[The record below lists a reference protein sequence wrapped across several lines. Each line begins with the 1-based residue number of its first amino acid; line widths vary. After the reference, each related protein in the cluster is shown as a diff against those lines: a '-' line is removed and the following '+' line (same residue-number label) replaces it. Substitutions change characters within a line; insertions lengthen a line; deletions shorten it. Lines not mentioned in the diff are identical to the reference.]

1 MGSLRN
7 LERDRLEKVVEILA
21 KRYKKRVLDKEDERT
36 YSFVFLEMLDPF
48 FPDSHIIKKLRRV
61 YILDL
66 EDEDI
71 WPAYVKG
78 NIVIAPAKI
87 MEAERMIR
95 VHDNLYLVEYTKR
108 LRGYFQ
114 HPTKPKD
121 PKKLKKYEILY
132 GFFDT
137 SDGIFLIG
145 PFCFDGILIH
155 IASEYGYN
163 YDNWKVRM
171 KKGKK
176 WVNLGTVEVSTVEDM
191 LEVVFYCNKLRELM
205 DRRSG

>member
-48 FPDSHIIKKLRRV
+48 FPDSHIIKKLKRV
-61 YILDL
+61 YILEL

-95 VHDNLYLVEYTKR
+95 VHDNLYLVEYTRR

-114 HPTKPKD
+114 HPAKPKD

-132 GFFDT
+132 GFFDI

-176 WVNLGTVEVSTVEDM
+176 WVNLGTVEVSTVDDM

-205 DRRSG
+205 DKRSG